1 MSADFYRFWCL
12 YLILPCTLQITVTLR
27 LCTAYLFYFFFIFN
41 NLKLSIVSEIHLNVL
56 LKIKISSDSQC
67 TMTLCIVNI
76 GDFCSGNKLSYK
88 GHWISLG
95 SKFSNFILPF
105 LITRINYCCLG
116 HFNAFHNFKWHQ
128 SNYKRNTEIRNFEQ

>member
-12 YLILPCTLQITVTLR
+12 YLVLPCTLQITVTLR
-27 LCTAYLFYFFFIFN
+27 LCTAYLFYFFIFN

-56 LKIKISSDSQC
+56 LKIKILSDSQC
-67 TMTLCIVNI
+67 FKNDSMHSQYR
-76 GDFCSGNKLSYK
+76 GSYK
-88 GHWISLG
+88 GHQTSLS

-128 SNYKRNTEIRNFEQ
+128 SNYKRNTEIRIFEQ